1 MIDDNKKKKLEAVF
15 IFGFISLLLCGVG
28 DWLIGYEPEGG
39 LPIVFGITT
48 TAIADVPVNY
58 LISRAF
64 PKIRKCIS
72 S

>member
-1 MIDDNKKKKLEAVF
+1 MIDYSKKKKLEAVF

-48 TAIADVPVNY
+48 TSIADVPV
-58 LISRAF
+58 
-64 PKIRKCIS
+64 
-72 S
+72 